1 MAVRIG
7 KAALLG
13 IWPRAHVVV
22 HTEPLRKGCLLKAER
37 IVFHGDLVLRSQGSY
52 VRSHH
57 FRVFVRRKCV
67 RRARSREKSLET
79 LCSIHDARI
88 HMIVIVSRICSTFLK
103 QKGISKTK

>member
-37 IVFHGDLVLRSQGSY
+37 IVFHGDPVLSQGSY
-52 VRSHH
+52 VRSLH
-57 FRVFVRRKCV
+57 FRVFVRRLCV
-67 RRARSREKSLET
+67 RRPRSL
-79 LCSIHDARI
+79 A
-88 HMIVIVSRICSTFLK
+88 
-103 QKGISKTK
+103 

>member
-1 MAVRIG
+1 MAES
-7 KAALLG
+7 AYF
-13 IWPRAHVVV
+13 RA
-22 HTEPLRKGCLLKAER
+22 TEPLRTGCLLEAER
-37 IVFHGDLVLRSQGSY
+37 DLSPRVLVLSQRSC
-52 VRSHH
+52 VLSHH

>member
-22 HTEPLRKGCLLKAER
+22 HTEPLRKGCFLKAER
-37 IVFHGDLVLRSQGSY
+37 VVFHGDPMLSQGSY
-52 VRSHH
+52 VLSHH
-57 FRVFVRRKCV
+57 FRVFVRRICV
-67 RRARSREKSLET
+67 RRPRSRLET

-88 HMIVIVSRICSTFLK
+88 HM
-103 QKGISKTK
+103 TKEHTTQRLLGG

>member
-57 FRVFVRRKCV
+57 FRVFVRRICV
-67 RRARSREKSLET
+67 RRPRSRLET

-88 HMIVIVSRICSTFLK
+88 HM
-103 QKGISKTK
+103 TKEHTTQRLLGG

>member
-37 IVFHGDLVLRSQGSY
+37 IVFHGDPVLSQGSY

-57 FRVFVRRKCV
+57 FECSFVVYVCV
-67 RRARSREKSLET
+67 VLVLA
-79 LCSIHDARI
+79 
-88 HMIVIVSRICSTFLK
+88 
-103 QKGISKTK
+103 